1 MAGSERSRQLT
12 RAQLEDAVRD
22 LQARVEALEQ
32 EPAPRRRKR
41 RRTGPDVGLMD
52 ALTELTEPPADPAD
66 PAGTVTY
73 AGVAQLGGK
82 GLGWQMLHSVPDLL
96 TLDEGRIARQLAA
109 IASPVRLRI
118 LRELSAGPL
127 QTHEL
132 QARLD
137 EPSTGQLYHHLRELL
152 ATGLVTQ
159 PRRSVYEVPDRAV
172 IPLLT
177 LIACANDL
185 ATGSAPDDTK
195 ETQ

>member
-1 MAGSERSRQLT
+1 MARSEAPKPLT
-12 RAQLEDAVRD
+12 RAKLELAVRD
-22 LQARVEALEQ
+22 LQARVEGLEQ
-32 EPAPRRRKR
+32 ERAASSHPQRRA
-41 RRTGPDVGLMD
+41 GPELGLID
-52 ALTELTEPPADPAD
+52 SLSELTEPPTDPGA

-73 AGVAQLGGK
+73 AGVAELSGE

-96 TLDEGRIARQLAA
+96 ALDEGRIARQLAA
-109 IASPVRLRI
+109 MASPVRLSI
-118 LRELSAGPL
+118 LRELAAGPL

-132 QARLD
+132 QSRLD
-137 EPSTGQLYHHLRELL
+137 EPSAGQLYHHLRELL

-177 LIACANDL
+177 LLACAHDL
-185 ATGSAPDDTK
+185 AGGTPDDAR